1 MVNIE
6 PGKGVFMGLEIL
18 RQTTRQA
25 LRECILLA
33 TQQHGFDLEAALR
46 KNGLIDDSIRLADS
60 EAAKT
65 AFDMCYQEIDWR
77 DRQSILPLIPIFE
90 TSYSHS
96 PRNFA
101 SLHNYLDGI
110 LAHDGFRMKEGR
122 LIRLP
127 M

>member
-1 MVNIE
+1 
-6 PGKGVFMGLEIL
+6 MGLEIL
-18 RQTTRQA
+18 RQSTRQA

-33 TQQHGFDLEAALR
+33 SDQHGFDLEQAMR
-46 KNGLIDDSIRLADS
+46 GTGLIDDSIKLADA

-65 AFDMCYQEIDWR
+65 AFDMCYEEIDWR

-90 TSYSHS
+90 KSYSDS

-110 LAHDGFRMKEGR
+110 LAHDGYRMKDGR
-122 LIRLP
+122 LVRLP